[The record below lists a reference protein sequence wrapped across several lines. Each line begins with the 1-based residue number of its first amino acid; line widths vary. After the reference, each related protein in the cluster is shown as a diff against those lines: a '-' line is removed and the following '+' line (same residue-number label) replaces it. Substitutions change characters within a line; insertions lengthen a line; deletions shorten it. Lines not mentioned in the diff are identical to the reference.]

1 MSKTYAA
8 IIGLNPSKGARSPKL
23 WNKAFSV
30 LNQKTKMICID
41 IESEE
46 EVERTIKNLARFCS
60 IENRKLFI
68 ANDFKLALKM
78 NINGVYL
85 PSFNK
90 SILHNCYKFKKDF
103 KIIGS
108 AHNISEIRIKI
119 LQNVKEIFL
128 APVFKEKKII
138 LGIYGFLKL
147 KKIFKGKAIVLGGV
161 AGHNIK
167 KLRLLN
173 PEGFAAI
180 KYYKKKGP

>member
-1 MSKTYAA
+1 MHKYLYKQYYFIEKFDKSHLKKINKKINLIYRNYSK
-8 IIGLNPSKGARSPKL
+8 
-23 WNKAFSV
+23 V
-30 LNQKTKMICID
+30 HD
-41 IESEE
+41 
-46 EVERTIKNLARFCS
+46 ERTIKNLAKFCS

-147 KKIFKGKAIVLGGV
+147 KKIFKGKTIVLGGV

-167 KLRLLN
+167 KLKLLN

-180 KYYKKKGP
+180 KYYKKKAPKKGP

>member
-1 MSKTYAA
+1 MHKYLYKQYYFIEKFDKNHLKKINKKINLIYRNYSK
-8 IIGLNPSKGARSPKL
+8 
-23 WNKAFSV
+23 V
-30 LNQKTKMICID
+30 HD
-41 IESEE
+41 
-46 EVERTIKNLARFCS
+46 ERTIKNLARFCS

-90 SILHNCYKFKKDF
+90 SILHNCYKFKKNF

-138 LGIYGFLKL
+138 LGVSLIH
-147 KKIFKGKAIVLGGV
+147 I
-161 AGHNIK
+161 
-167 KLRLLN
+167 
-173 PEGFAAI
+173 
-180 KYYKKKGP
+180 